1 MLYCGKPPKEK
12 YKKTGENIK
21 KHDLFI
27 YFYLF
32 LSIFLSAPTSYTELT
47 LKQVPAER
55 LSGLNGDF
63 NFV

>member
-21 KHDLFI
+21 KHDLG
-27 YFYLF
+27 
-32 LSIFLSAPTSYTELT
+32 ATSYTELT

-55 LSGLNGDF
+55 LSGLMQIFAYG
-63 NFV
+63 

>member
-12 YKKTGENIK
+12 YKKTGEN
-21 KHDLFI
+21 
-27 YFYLF
+27 
-32 LSIFLSAPTSYTELT
+32 TELT

-63 NFV
+63 NF